1 MAHMSALRQAKMG
14 LIEKRHVRLLVSTG
28 LLAGGTFCQ
37 ALDSPFQTAFH
48 TLGASVSSVVGGIVA
63 NEILPQH
70 LENLTVRLRDS
81 RGQLHN
87 HDLAEAVGRA
97 IALIVKA
104 RAEAGTYPASTQDLV
119 SLAKY
124 TIRHWRDIAEELET
138 GENEQF
144 APIEDSRVP
153 ELFSQALGGEAV
165 SVLEKGD
172 WLLLLQE
179 VQQLAKI
186 SLRQHVLNEL
196 AENLRDKFIF
206 ALREVL
212 KADFAGDGKAFA
224 GLVISLLGS
233 LHGQLARVAGGEAIE
248 LSEANIEEL
257 NQAVEKLGLVQQEL
271 EHNRSQFQQLG
282 ASMASGMEQILSE
295 FQITREQTEALVQ
308 SLQFWL
314 RGEFAEVKDLVR
326 ETGATLKE
334 GQQEISDGI
343 KSLREEVVELI
354 QVRDKPTSGITSSF
368 LGDRA
373 PSITHWQGR
382 SEALQKING
391 WLDNPDCKVS
401 IILGVGGVGK
411 SALASKI
418 YAERQDFT
426 SNYWADLSGA
436 PELNSLARNILRKW
450 VSFSEQEA
458 NDIPE
463 NQVMPYLMHQLQ
475 AQRYLL
481 VLDNFE
487 SVSAKLEYRDFLQDL
502 LSNCHHQSEILV
514 TTQVPVEPKLRWLET
529 PQILSLSGLTPVE
542 GAQLLHSRGVQEE
555 QAKLEAFSENVSG
568 HPLTLTLVAGVL
580 TNQEDEDEEN
590 RLTLAELTENIN
602 LAIADPRIKGPH
614 RRETVSLLVVLQR
627 CFQRLAPVWQERLLV
642 LAVLRQGFT
651 RELVSQMVA
660 AEVTRKELSN
670 LVQRGFL
677 VALEQESDREQRYE
691 FLPLILTYLQ
701 HRAGDLTPYHQQ
713 AVAVYRDRCQMPDNW
728 ATATVEDVQDYLEA
742 FYHLCQLGEYEQ
754 AFDVLRDRGDYE
766 QSISQ
771 FLEFRGYNFLVVEL
785 YLQLV
790 KYLPNR
796 QNRRY
801 TSSLNNLGIAY
812 KSLGDY
818 QKAIDYYQ
826 QSLQIFEE
834 IGERSG
840 IAKSFNNLGSAY
852 NFLGEYQEAI
862 NYHQQSLQIFEEIG
876 ERSGI
881 AASLGN
887 LGNAYRSLRDY
898 EKAIDYYQQSLQMF
912 EEIGERSGI
921 ANSLC
926 NLGSA
931 YKSLRDYQKAI
942 NYYQQSLQIFEEI
955 GERSGIA
962 ISFNNL
968 GSAYDSLG
976 KYQRAI
982 DYYQQSMEIFRE
994 IGNKHLENQCLRL
1007 LNASRSRL
1015 EESQKAVE
1023 LQSWEARFPGIKSVI
1038 RFARKNKLNLV
1049 VCCLAGVFAFPFAPI
1064 WIIAIHLYR
1073 LIRRTI
1079 R

>member
-1 MAHMSALRQAKMG
+1 M
-14 LIEKRHVRLLVSTG
+14 
-28 LLAGGTFCQ
+28 
-37 ALDSPFQTAFH
+37 
-48 TLGASVSSVVGGIVA
+48 
-63 NEILPQH
+63 
-70 LENLTVRLRDS
+70 VRLRDS

-87 HDLAEAVGRA
+87 HDLAGAVGCA
-97 IALIVKA
+97 IALIIKA
-104 RAEAGTYPASTQDLV
+104 RAEARTYPGSTQKLV
-119 SLAKY
+119 SLAEY
-124 TIRHWRDIAEELET
+124 TISHWRDIAEALET
-138 GENEQF
+138 GKNEQF

-179 VQQLAKI
+179 MQQSAEI
-186 SLRQHVLNEL
+186 SLPQNVVNEL

-224 GLVISLLGS
+224 SLVISLLGS
-233 LHGQLARVAGGEAIE
+233 LHAQLARVAGGTTTE
-248 LSEANIEEL
+248 LPEANIEEL
-257 NQAVEKLGLVQQEL
+257 NQAVEKLASVRQEL
-271 EHNRSQFQQLG
+271 EQNRSQFQQLG

-295 FQITREQTEALVQ
+295 FQITRAQTEALVQ

-314 RGEFAEVKDLVR
+314 RGELEEVKDVVR
-326 ETGATLKE
+326 EMGATLKE
-334 GQQEISDGI
+334 GQAEITAQID
-343 KSLREEVVELI
+343 SLREQLAEI
-354 QVRDKPTSGITSSF
+354 NQVQSQPTSGATSSF

-382 SEALQKING
+382 EKALQKVNG
-391 WLDNPDCKVS
+391 WLDNRNCKVS

-436 PELNSLARNILRKW
+436 PELNSLARNILHKW
-450 VSFSEQEA
+450 VLLSEQEA

-475 AQRYLL
+475 EQRYLL

-514 TTQVPVEPKLRWLET
+514 TTQVPVKPELHWLET
-529 PQILSLSGLTPVE
+529 PQVLPLSGLSPVE
-542 GAQLLHSRGVQEE
+542 GAQLLHSRKVKEE

-602 LAIADPRIKGPH
+602 LVMDDPRIAGPH

-627 CFQRLAPVWQERLLV
+627 CFQRLAPVWQERLLL

-660 AEVTRKELSN
+660 AEVTRKDLSN
-670 LVQRGFL
+670 LVKRGFL
-677 VALEQESDREQRYE
+677 VALEQESDRPQRYE

-701 HRAGDLTPYHQQ
+701 HRAGDLTPAHQQ
-713 AVAVYRDRCQMPDNW
+713 AVAVYRDRCQMPEDLK
-728 ATATVEDVQDYLEA
+728 TATVEDVQDYLEA

-754 AFDVLRDRGDYE
+754 AFDVLYNPENYRH
-766 QSISQ
+766 SASK
-771 FLEFRGYNFLVVEL
+771 FLERRGYNFLLVEL

-790 KYLPNR
+790 QHLPNR
-796 QNRRY
+796 QNWRY
-801 TSSLNNLGIAY
+801 TASLTSLGIAYYSLGEYQKAIDYHQQSLQICEEIGDLSGIAASLNNLGSAY
-812 KSLGDY
+812 DSLGEY

-826 QSLQIFEE
+826 QSLDIFRE
-834 IGERSG
+834 IGD
-840 IAKSFNNLGSAY
+840 
-852 NFLGEYQEAI
+852 
-862 NYHQQSLQIFEEIG
+862 
-876 ERSGI
+876 RSGI
-881 AASLGN
+881 AA
-887 LGNAYRSLRDY
+887 
-898 EKAIDYYQQSLQMF
+898 
-912 EEIGERSGI
+912 
-921 ANSLC
+921 
-926 NLGSA
+926 
-931 YKSLRDYQKAI
+931 
-942 NYYQQSLQIFEEI
+942 
-955 GERSGIA
+955 
-962 ISFNNL
+962 SFNNL

-976 KYQRAI
+976 EYQEAI
-982 DYYQQSMEIFRE
+982 DYYQQSLQIQQEIGDRSGIAKSLGNLGNAYDSLGEYQQAIDYYQQSLDIFRA
-994 IGNKHLENQCLRL
+994 IGNQPLENKCLRL
-1007 LNASRSRL
+1007 LIASRSRL
-1015 EESQKAVE
+1015 EESQKTVE
-1023 LQSWEARFPGIKSVI
+1023 LQGWETLFPGIKSII

-1049 VCCLAGVFAFPFAPI
+1049 LCSLAGVFAFPFALI
-1064 WIIAIHLYR
+1064 WIIAILLYR